1 VPRWLWRGSESHHMQ
16 DFDDTLALPW
26 FVFDSTMAGI
36 ATPPGAYPFPCWG
49 LACKLRL
56 SGLREPRYP
65 DTRTSAVID
74 SLILLHT
81 LIIAYSCLA
90 WSFHEPT

>member
-36 ATPPGAYPFPCWG
+36 ATPSGAYPFPCWG

-56 SGLREPRYP
+56 SGLRKGREGKVFQTTTLAP
-65 DTRTSAVID
+65 A
-74 SLILLHT
+74 LIR
-81 LIIAYSCLA
+81 
-90 WSFHEPT
+90 

>member
-1 VPRWLWRGSESHHMQ
+1 
-16 DFDDTLALPW
+16 
-26 FVFDSTMAGI
+26 
-36 ATPPGAYPFPCWG
+36 
-49 LACKLRL
+49 L

-65 DTRTSAVID
+65 DTRTSTVID